1 MNDPVLPAG
10 PAILHHAP
18 RTGETTNMANHELD
32 MKQDE
37 QPPHSE
43 PVLAA
48 ISDLGRS
55 FYRELLDFLDD
66 GVYFVDRERRLLFWN
81 KAAEELTGFARSEV
95 VGRLCPDNIL
105 CHADVNGRILC
116 TDGCPLEQVMT
127 TGKSK
132 QVDVFLHHKDGY
144 RVPVRVK
151 ATPIL
156 DAQGRAVGAMEVF
169 NDRTARIEQ
178 AERIK
183 ELERL
188 ALVDELTRL
197 PNRRH
202 FNDALG
208 HRLAEWQ
215 RHGRPFGVL
224 MMDVDRFKQVNDECG
239 HLLADAILKLVARTL
254 QANCR
259 SFDIVARWGGE
270 EFGAI
275 ISQVDVQQLVLVAE
289 KFRAMVAASDLRLPG
304 QDFCI
309 TISVG
314 ATTAQANDTVMTLL
328 KRADQALYQ
337 AKHQGRNRV
346 CVG

>member
-1 MNDPVLPAG
+1 
-10 PAILHHAP
+10 
-18 RTGETTNMANHELD
+18 MANHKQD
-32 MKQDE
+32 SKQDE
-37 QPPHSE
+37 QPPESE

-55 FYRELLDFLDD
+55 FYRELLDCLDD
-66 GVYFVDRERRLLFWN
+66 GVYFVDRDRRLLFWN
-81 KAAEELTGFARSEV
+81 KAAEELTGFAGSEV
-95 VGRLCPDNIL
+95 VGRRCPDNIL

-116 TDGCPLEQVMT
+116 TDGCPLEQVMA
-127 TGKSK
+127 TGKSD
-132 QVDVFLHHKDGY
+132 QLDLFLHHKDGH

-188 ALVDELTRL
+188 AMVDELTRL

-202 FNDALG
+202 FDDQLG
-208 HRLAEWQ
+208 RRLAEWQ

-254 QANCR
+254 HANCR
-259 SFDIVARWGGE
+259 SFDTVARWGGE
-270 EFGAI
+270 EFAAI
-275 ISQVDVQQLVLVAE
+275 ISNVDAQQLVLVAE
-289 KFRAMVAASDLRLPG
+289 KFRAMVAASGLRLPG
-304 QDFCI
+304 HALGI

-314 ATTAQANDTVMTLL
+314 AAAAQADDTPQTLL
-328 KRADQALYQ
+328 KRADQALYE
-337 AKHQGRNRV
+337 AKRQGRNRV

>member
-1 MNDPVLPAG
+1 
-10 PAILHHAP
+10 
-18 RTGETTNMANHELD
+18 MASD
-32 MKQDE
+32 KPDAKPDE
-37 QPPHSE
+37 QPPESA

-55 FYRELLDFLDD
+55 FYRELLDRLDD
-66 GVYFVDRERRLLFWN
+66 CVYFVDRDRRLLFWN

-105 CHADVNGRILC
+105 CHADVNGRVLC
-116 TDGCPLEQVMT
+116 GECCPLEHVMT
-127 TGKSK
+127 TGKSDE
-132 QVDVFLHHKDGY
+132 VDVFLHHKDGH
-144 RVPVRVK
+144 RMPVQVK
-151 ATPIL
+151 SFPIL
-156 DAQGRAVGAMEVF
+156 DAQGRAVGAVEVF

-178 AERIK
+178 TERIK

-188 ALVDELTRL
+188 ALVDQLTRL

-202 FNDALG
+202 FDEHLG

-239 HLLADAILKLVARTL
+239 HLLGDAILKLVARTL

-275 ISQVDVQQLVLVAE
+275 ISHVDAPQLVLVAE
-289 KFRAMVAASDLRLPG
+289 KFRAMVAASDLRLPS
-304 QDFCI
+304 QDFGI

-337 AKHQGRNRV
+337 AKREGRNRV

>member
-1 MNDPVLPAG
+1 
-10 PAILHHAP
+10 
-18 RTGETTNMANHELD
+18 
-32 MKQDE
+32 
-37 QPPHSE
+37 
-43 PVLAA
+43 
-48 ISDLGRS
+48 
-55 FYRELLDFLDD
+55 
-66 GVYFVDRERRLLFWN
+66 
-81 KAAEELTGFARSEV
+81 

-105 CHADVNGRILC
+105 CHADVNGRVLC
-116 TDGCPLEQVMT
+116 GECCPLEHVMT
-127 TGKSK
+127 TGKSDE
-132 QVDVFLHHKDGY
+132 VDVFLHHKDGH
-144 RVPVRVK
+144 RMPVQVK
-151 ATPIL
+151 SFPIL
-156 DAQGRAVGAMEVF
+156 DAQGRAVGAVEVF

-178 AERIK
+178 TERIK

-188 ALVDELTRL
+188 ALVDQLTRL

-202 FNDALG
+202 FDEHLG

-239 HLLADAILKLVARTL
+239 HLLGDAILKLVARTL

-275 ISQVDVQQLVLVAE
+275 ISHVDAPQLVLVAE
-289 KFRAMVAASDLRLPG
+289 KFRAMVAASDLRLPS
-304 QDFCI
+304 QDFGI

-337 AKHQGRNRV
+337 AKREGRNRV

>member
-1 MNDPVLPAG
+1 M
-10 PAILHHAP
+10 
-18 RTGETTNMANHELD
+18 
-32 MKQDE
+32 
-37 QPPHSE
+37 
-43 PVLAA
+43 
-48 ISDLGRS
+48 GRC
-55 FYRELLDFLDD
+55 
-66 GVYFVDRERRLLFWN
+66 
-81 KAAEELTGFARSEV
+81 
-95 VGRLCPDNIL
+95 CPDNIL
-105 CHADVNGRILC
+105 CHADVNGRVLC

-127 TGKSK
+127 TGKSD
-132 QVDVFLHHKDGY
+132 QVDVFLRHKDGH

-156 DAQGRAVGAMEVF
+156 DLQGRAVGAIEVF
-169 NDRTARIEQ
+169 NDRAERTAQ
-178 AERIK
+178 TERIK

-202 FNDALG
+202 FDDHLG

-224 MMDVDRFKQVNDECG
+224 MMDVDRFKQVNDDCG
-239 HLLADAILKLVARTL
+239 HLLGDAILKLVARTL
-254 QANCR
+254 HANCR
-259 SFDIVARWGGE
+259 NFDIVARWGGE

-275 ISQVDVQQLVLVAE
+275 ISHVDGQQLVVVAE

-304 QDFCI
+304 HLFAV

-314 ATTAQANDTVMTLL
+314 AAAVQAGDTVVTLL
-328 KRADQALYQ
+328 KRADQALYK
-337 AKHQGRNRV
+337 AKHQGRNCV

>member
-1 MNDPVLPAG
+1 MASHKP
-10 PAILHHAP
+10 HA
-18 RTGETTNMANHELD
+18 
-32 MKQDE
+32 KQE
-37 QPPHSE
+37 EPPPSSE

-48 ISDLGRS
+48 ISDLGRG
-55 FYRELLDFLDD
+55 FYRELLDRLDE
-66 GVYFVDRERRLLFWN
+66 GVYFVDRDRRLLFWN
-81 KAAEELTGFARSEV
+81 KAAEELTGFAGSEL
-95 VGRLCPDNIL
+95 VGRGCPDNIL
-105 CHADVNGRILC
+105 CHADVRGRGRC
-116 TDGCPLEQVMT
+116 NDGCPLEQAMAS
-127 TGKSK
+127 GKSD
-132 QVDVFLHHKDGY
+132 QIDAFLHHKNGH
-144 RVPVRVK
+144 RMPVRVK
-151 ATPIL
+151 VTPIL

-202 FNDALG
+202 FDEQLG

-224 MMDVDRFKQVNDECG
+224 MMDVDLFKQVNDECG
-239 HLLADAILKLVARTL
+239 HLLGDAILKLVARTL
-254 QANCR
+254 HANCR

-270 EFGAI
+270 EFSAI
-275 ISQVDVQQLVLVAE
+275 ISDVDAQQLVLVAE

-304 QDFCI
+304 QALGL

-314 ATTAQANDTVMTLL
+314 AAAAKADDTAQTLL
-328 KRADQALYQ
+328 KRADGALYE
-337 AKHQGRNRV
+337 AKRQGRNRV

>member
-1 MNDPVLPAG
+1 
-10 PAILHHAP
+10 
-18 RTGETTNMANHELD
+18 MASDKPEA
-32 MKQDE
+32 KPDE
-37 QPPHSE
+37 QPPESA

-55 FYRELLDFLDD
+55 FYRELLDRLDD
-66 GVYFVDRERRLLFWN
+66 CVYFVDRDRRLLFWN

-105 CHADVNGRILC
+105 CHADVNGRVLC
-116 TDGCPLEQVMT
+116 SDRCPLEHVMT
-127 TGKSK
+127 TGKSDE
-132 QVDVFLHHKDGY
+132 VDVFLHHKDGH
-144 RVPVRVK
+144 RMPVRAK
-151 ATPIL
+151 SFPIL
-156 DAQGRAVGAMEVF
+156 DAQGRAVGAVEVL
-169 NDRTARIEQ
+169 NDRRARIEQ

-188 ALVDELTRL
+188 ALVDQLTRL

-202 FNDALG
+202 FDEHLG

-239 HLLADAILKLVARTL
+239 HLLGDAILKLVARTL

-275 ISQVDVQQLVLVAE
+275 ISHVNAPQLVLVAE

-304 QDFCI
+304 QAFGI

>member
-1 MNDPVLPAG
+1 MASHKP
-10 PAILHHAP
+10 HA
-18 RTGETTNMANHELD
+18 
-32 MKQDE
+32 KQE
-37 QPPHSE
+37 EPPPSSE

-48 ISDLGRS
+48 ISDLGRG
-55 FYRELLDFLDD
+55 FYRELLDRLDE
-66 GVYFVDRERRLLFWN
+66 GVYFVDRDRRLLFWN

-95 VGRLCPDNIL
+95 VGRRCPDNIL
-105 CHADVNGRILC
+105 CHADVSGRVRC
-116 TDGCPLEQVMT
+116 SDGCPLEQAMAS
-127 TGKSK
+127 GKSD
-132 QVDVFLHHKDGY
+132 QIDVFLHHKNGH

-151 ATPIL
+151 VTPIL
-156 DAQGRAVGAMEVF
+156 DMQGRAVGAMEVF

-202 FNDALG
+202 FDEQLG

-224 MMDVDRFKQVNDECG
+224 MMDVDLFKQVNDEHG
-239 HLLADAILKLVARTL
+239 HETGDAALKLVARTL
-254 QANCR
+254 RANCR

-270 EFGAI
+270 EFSAI
-275 ISQVDVQQLVLVAE
+275 ISHVDAEQLVLVAE
-289 KFRAMVAASDLRLPG
+289 KFRSMVAVSNLRLPG
-304 QDFCI
+304 QAI
-309 TISVG
+309 GVTISVG
-314 ATTAQANDTVMTLL
+314 AAPAGADDTAETLL
-328 KRADQALYQ
+328 KRADEALYQ
-337 AKHQGRNRV
+337 AKRQGRNRV

>member
-1 MNDPVLPAG
+1 
-10 PAILHHAP
+10 
-18 RTGETTNMANHELD
+18 MAND
-32 MKQDE
+32 KPDAKPDE
-37 QPPHSE
+37 QPPKSA

-48 ISDLGRS
+48 ISDLGHS
-55 FYRELLDFLDD
+55 FYRELLDRLDD
-66 GVYFVDRERRLLFWN
+66 CIYFVDRDRRLLFWN

-105 CHADVNGRILC
+105 CHADVNGRVLC
-116 TDGCPLEQVMT
+116 NDSCPLEHVMT
-127 TGKSK
+127 TGKSDE
-132 QVDVFLHHKDGY
+132 VDVFLHHKDGH
-144 RVPVRVK
+144 RMPARVK
-151 ATPIL
+151 SFPIQ

-188 ALVDELTRL
+188 ALVDQLTRL

-202 FNDALG
+202 FDEHLG

-239 HLLADAILKLVARTL
+239 HLLGDAILKLVARTL

-275 ISQVDVQQLVLVAE
+275 ISHVDAPQLVVVAE

-304 QDFCI
+304 QDFGI

-314 ATTAQANDTVMTLL
+314 ATTAQANDTGMTLL

>member
-1 MNDPVLPAG
+1 
-10 PAILHHAP
+10 
-18 RTGETTNMANHELD
+18 MASDKPEA
-32 MKQDE
+32 KPDE
-37 QPPHSE
+37 QPPESA
-43 PVLAA
+43 PVLAV

-55 FYRELLDFLDD
+55 FYRELLDRLDD
-66 GVYFVDRERRLLFWN
+66 CVYFVDRDRRLLFWN
-81 KAAEELTGFARSEV
+81 KAAEELTGFARSDV
-95 VGRLCPDNIL
+95 VGRRCPDNIL
-105 CHADVNGRILC
+105 CHADVNGRVLC
-116 TDGCPLEQVMT
+116 SDSCPLEHVMA
-127 TGKSK
+127 TGKSDE
-132 QVDVFLHHKDGY
+132 VDVFLHHKDGH
-144 RVPVRVK
+144 RMPVRVK
-151 ATPIL
+151 SFPIL
-156 DAQGRAVGAMEVF
+156 DKQGRAVGAVEVF

-183 ELERL
+183 ELERM
-188 ALVDELTRL
+188 ALVDQLTRL

-202 FNDALG
+202 FDEHLG

-224 MMDVDRFKQVNDECG
+224 MMDVDLFKQVNDECG
-239 HLLADAILKLVARTL
+239 HLLGDAILKLVARTL

-259 SFDIVARWGGE
+259 NFDIVARWGGE

-275 ISQVDVQQLVLVAE
+275 ISHVNAPQLVLVAE

-304 QDFCI
+304 QDFGI

-328 KRADQALYQ
+328 KRADHALYQ
-337 AKHQGRNRV
+337 AKHEGRNRV

>member
-1 MNDPVLPAG
+1 
-10 PAILHHAP
+10 
-18 RTGETTNMANHELD
+18 MASDKPEA
-32 MKQDE
+32 KPDE
-37 QPPHSE
+37 QPPESA
-43 PVLAA
+43 PVLAL

-55 FYRELLDFLDD
+55 FYRELLDRLDD
-66 GVYFVDRERRLLFWN
+66 CVYFVDRDRRLLFWN
-81 KAAEELTGFARSEV
+81 KAAEELTGFARSDV
-95 VGRLCPDNIL
+95 VGRRCPDNIL
-105 CHADVNGRILC
+105 CHADVNGRVLC
-116 TDGCPLEQVMT
+116 SDSCPLEHVMA
-127 TGKSK
+127 TGKSDE
-132 QVDVFLHHKDGY
+132 VDVFLHHKDGH
-144 RVPVRVK
+144 RMPVRVK
-151 ATPIL
+151 SFPIL
-156 DAQGRAVGAMEVF
+156 DKQGRAVGAVEVF

-178 AERIK
+178 TERIK

-188 ALVDELTRL
+188 ALVDQLTRL

-202 FNDALG
+202 FDEHLG

-224 MMDVDRFKQVNDECG
+224 MMDVDLFKQVNDECG
-239 HLLADAILKLVARTL
+239 HLLGDAILKLVARTL

-275 ISQVDVQQLVLVAE
+275 ISHVNAQQMVVVAE
-289 KFRAMVAASDLRLPG
+289 KFRAMVAASDLRLPDQALG
-304 QDFCI
+304 I

-314 ATTAQANDTVMTLL
+314 AAAAQADDTAMTLL

-337 AKHQGRNRV
+337 AKHEGRNRV

>member
-1 MNDPVLPAG
+1 
-10 PAILHHAP
+10 
-18 RTGETTNMANHELD
+18 MANHERD
-32 MKQDE
+32 SKQDE
-37 QPPHSE
+37 QPPRSE

-55 FYRELLDFLDD
+55 FYRELLDCLDD
-66 GVYFVDRERRLLFWN
+66 GVYFVDRDRRLLSWN
-81 KAAEELTGFARSEV
+81 KAAEELTGFASSEV
-95 VGRLCPDNIL
+95 VGRCCPDNIL

-116 TDGCPLEQVMT
+116 TDGCPLEQVMA
-127 TGKSK
+127 TGKSH
-132 QVDVFLHHKDGY
+132 QLDLFLHHKDGH

-151 ATPIL
+151 VAPIL
-156 DAQGRAVGAMEVF
+156 DAQGHAVGAVEVL
-169 NDRTARIEQ
+169 NDLTARIEQ

-183 ELERL
+183 ELERM
-188 ALVDELTRL
+188 AMVDELTRL

-202 FNDALG
+202 FDDQLG
-208 HRLAEWQ
+208 RRLAEWQ

-254 QANCR
+254 HANCR

-270 EFGAI
+270 EFAAI
-275 ISQVDVQQLVLVAE
+275 ISNVDAQQLVLVAE
-289 KFRAMVAASDLRLPG
+289 KFRAMVAASGLRLPG
-304 QDFCI
+304 HALAI

-314 ATTAQANDTVMTLL
+314 AADAQADDTAQTLL
-328 KRADQALYQ
+328 KRADQALYE
-337 AKHQGRNRV
+337 AKRQGRNRV

>member
-1 MNDPVLPAG
+1 
-10 PAILHHAP
+10 
-18 RTGETTNMANHELD
+18 MASDKPEA
-32 MKQDE
+32 KPDE
-37 QPPHSE
+37 QPPESA
-43 PVLAA
+43 PVLAL

-55 FYRELLDFLDD
+55 FYRELLDRLDD
-66 GVYFVDRERRLLFWN
+66 CVYFVDRDRRLLFWN
-81 KAAEELTGFARSEV
+81 KAAEELTGFARSDV
-95 VGRLCPDNIL
+95 VGRRCPDNIL
-105 CHADVNGRILC
+105 SPADVNGRVLC
-116 TDGCPLEQVMT
+116 SDSCPLEHVMA
-127 TGKSK
+127 TGKSDE
-132 QVDVFLHHKDGY
+132 VDVFLHHKDGH
-144 RVPVRVK
+144 RMPVRVK
-151 ATPIL
+151 SFPIL
-156 DAQGRAVGAMEVF
+156 DKQGRAVGAVEVF

-183 ELERL
+183 ELERM
-188 ALVDELTRL
+188 ALVDQLTRL

-202 FNDALG
+202 FDEHLG

-224 MMDVDRFKQVNDECG
+224 MMDVDLFKQVNDECG
-239 HLLADAILKLVARTL
+239 HLLGDAILKLVARTL

-275 ISQVDVQQLVLVAE
+275 ISHVNAQQMVVVAE

-304 QDFCI
+304 QALGI

-314 ATTAQANDTVMTLL
+314 AAAAQADDTAMTLL

-337 AKHQGRNRV
+337 AKHEGRNRV

>member
-1 MNDPVLPAG
+1 MASHKP
-10 PAILHHAP
+10 HA
-18 RTGETTNMANHELD
+18 
-32 MKQDE
+32 KQE
-37 QPPHSE
+37 KPPPSSE

-48 ISDLGRS
+48 ISDMGRG
-55 FYRELLDFLDD
+55 FYRELLDRLDD
-66 GVYFVDRERRLLFWN
+66 GVYFVDRDRRLLFWN
-81 KAAEELTGFARSEV
+81 KAAEELTGFAGSEL
-95 VGRLCPDNIL
+95 VGRGCPDNIL
-105 CHADVNGRILC
+105 CHADVNGRVLC
-116 TDGCPLEQVMT
+116 TDSCPLEQAMA
-127 TGKSK
+127 TGKPD
-132 QVDVFLHHKDGY
+132 QTDLFLHHKNGH

-151 ATPIL
+151 VTPIL
-156 DAQGRAVGAMEVF
+156 DTQGRAVGAMQVF

-188 ALVDELTRL
+188 ALVDEMTRL

-202 FNDALG
+202 FNDHLS

-215 RHGRPFGVL
+215 RHHRPFGVL
-224 MMDVDRFKQVNDECG
+224 MMDVDLFKQVNDECG
-239 HLLADAILKLVARTL
+239 HLLGDAILKLVARTL
-254 QANCR
+254 HANCR

-275 ISQVDVQQLVLVAE
+275 ISNVDAQQTVLVAE

-304 QDFCI
+304 HLVGV

-314 ATTAQANDTVMTLL
+314 AAAVQADDTAQTLL
-328 KRADQALYQ
+328 KRADQALYE
-337 AKHQGRNRV
+337 AKRQGRNRV

>member
-1 MNDPVLPAG
+1 
-10 PAILHHAP
+10 
-18 RTGETTNMANHELD
+18 MASDKPEA
-32 MKQDE
+32 KPDE
-37 QPPHSE
+37 QPPESA

-55 FYRELLDFLDD
+55 FYRELLDRLDD
-66 GVYFVDRERRLLFWN
+66 CVYFVDRDRRLLFWN

-105 CHADVNGRILC
+105 CHADVNGRVLC
-116 TDGCPLEQVMT
+116 SDRCPLEHVMT
-127 TGKSK
+127 TGKSDE
-132 QVDVFLHHKDGY
+132 VDVFLHHKDGH
-144 RVPVRVK
+144 RMPVRAK
-151 ATPIL
+151 SFPIL
-156 DAQGRAVGAMEVF
+156 DAQGRAVGAVEVL
-169 NDRTARIEQ
+169 NDRRARIEQ

-188 ALVDELTRL
+188 ALVDQLTRL

-202 FNDALG
+202 FDEHLG

-224 MMDVDRFKQVNDECG
+224 MMDVDLFKQVNDECG
-239 HLLADAILKLVARTL
+239 HLLGDAILKLVARTL

-275 ISQVDVQQLVLVAE
+275 ISHVDAPQLVLVAE

-304 QDFCI
+304 QAFGI